1 MKVPTARVLSLAP
14 NKALKTGRS
23 ATPGMAPQPPSSGP
37 RSAEE
42 IAEELRAA
50 IARGAAS
57 ARAQLGVSD
66 SGRHGA
72 EDAIRPGAEG
82 ETGRGAEGETSQG
95 GKEDA
100 A

>member
-14 NKALKTGRS
+14 TKALKKGRS
-23 ATPGMAPQPPSSGP
+23 ATPGTAPQPPSGGP

-42 IAEELRAA
+42 IAEELQAA

-57 ARAQLGVSD
+57 THAQLGVSD

-72 EDAIRPGAEG
+72 EDAIRPGTEG
-82 ETGRGAEGETSQG
+82 ETG
-95 GKEDA
+95 
-100 A
+100 